1 MVLLYASSHRHDST
15 YHSLCYTSRG
25 QKINIEGKGVTQTG
39 LLAIV
44 YKNTNEYL
52 VILFTPEVESNAV
65 YLSRTEGR

>member
-1 MVLLYASSHRHDST
+1 MLLPRSYISFPS
-15 YHSLCYTSRG
+15 G

-52 VILFTPEVESNAV
+52 DILFTPEVESNAV
-65 YLSRTEGR
+65 YLSRTEGRKCFM